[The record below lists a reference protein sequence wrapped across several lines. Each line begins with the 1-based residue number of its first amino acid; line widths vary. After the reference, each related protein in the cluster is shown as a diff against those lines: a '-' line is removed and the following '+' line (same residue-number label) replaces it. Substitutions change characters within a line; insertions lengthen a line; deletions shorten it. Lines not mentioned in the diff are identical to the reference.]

1 MVRASLAPVVTVLA
15 ILTTMT
21 ATMAA
26 GQTSGPSPE
35 RALLDRYCVTCHND
49 NLRTGGL
56 ALDTMDVATGEEVWR
71 ERRFARAH
79 MVYADGKLV
88 IIDEDGDLAIASV
101 GDQGLEV
108 HAQTPLLTENA
119 WTPPTLVGT
128 TLYVRDRRNI
138 LALDLGR

>member
-1 MVRASLAPVVTVLA
+1 MRVHFSNALRIGELVIGS
-15 ILTTMT
+15 
-21 ATMAA
+21 
-26 GQTSGPSPE
+26 SGDFGP
-35 RALLDRYCVTCHND
+35 AFLI
-49 NLRTGGL
+49 
-56 ALDTMDVATGEEVWR
+56 AMDVATGEEVWR

-108 HAQTPLLTENA
+108 HAQAPILTENA

-138 LALDLGR
+138 LAFDLGR

>member
-1 MVRASLAPVVTVLA
+1 
-15 ILTTMT
+15 
-21 ATMAA
+21 
-26 GQTSGPSPE
+26 
-35 RALLDRYCVTCHND
+35 
-49 NLRTGGL
+49 
-56 ALDTMDVATGEEVWR
+56 MDVATGEEVWR

-108 HAQTPLLTENA
+108 HAQAPILTENA

-138 LALDLGR
+138 LAFDLGR